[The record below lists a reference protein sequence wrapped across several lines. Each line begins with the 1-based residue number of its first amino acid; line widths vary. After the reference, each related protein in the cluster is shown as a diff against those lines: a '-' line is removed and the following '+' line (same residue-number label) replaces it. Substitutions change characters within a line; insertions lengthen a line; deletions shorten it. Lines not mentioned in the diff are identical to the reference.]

1 LATGAPSDTR
11 VLAGFHASRCLP
23 PALCLAAVLRP
34 PAAPTAPAPPRCWHG
49 PLRQSVRLPPCG
61 SARSA
66 PASAEAP
73 GRCEPETRLVSV
85 RPPFLACQSCD
96 SFVSRRFSFLKVY
109 YPPFSSKSGGTAAST
124 SYYGRDA
131 VSFNRCGSLLVTTST
146 LQYSQC

>member
-1 LATGAPSDTR
+1 
-11 VLAGFHASRCLP
+11 
-23 PALCLAAVLRP
+23 
-34 PAAPTAPAPPRCWHG
+34 APTVTGPRGCWHG

-96 SFVSRRFSFLKVY
+96 SFVSRRFSFLKFF
-109 YPPFSSKSGGTAAST
+109 YPPFFFKLWGTAAST
-124 SYYGRDA
+124 SYDMGVRATNAARGGGAQDL
-131 VSFNRCGSLLVTTST
+131 CHIE
-146 LQYSQC
+146 